1 MGHVT
6 TDTHPTHPTANLQHL
21 LWQTPIEE
29 SKFRRELDP
38 RFMWERL
45 IEVWVFFHV
54 HAEFRLMY
62 VCWNA
67 GLSIGAMSTGQLRR
81 AFSTN

>member
-1 MGHVT
+1 ML
-6 TDTHPTHPTANLQHL
+6 PQILIQ
-21 LWQTPIEE
+21 PIRPRIFNICCG
-29 SKFRRELDP
+29 KPHRRIMFRRELDP

-67 GLSIGAMSTGQLRR
+67 GLSIGR
-81 AFSTN
+81 